1 MNTERAIQAHVDAL
15 VRDLTAMIRESAL
28 QTVQQA
34 LGGPV
39 ARKRGPGRPRG
50 TRKAKAKKRRAKRK
64 RIRRSSEDVEALA
77 SRILGHVK
85 ANPGQGVTEIA
96 RALRRTSKDLKLP
109 IQKLLAE
116 KKLKTKGERRGTK
129 YFAGGRGGG
138 TRKRKA
144 TKKKR
149 AARKK
154 TAKKRVAKKTRR
166 KTAKKKA
173 TRKAKGRKKKTA
185 TRKAAKKPRARRK
198 MTKSKGRKKSTKA
211 VGSKTTKP
219 AAEAQTASDAA

>member
-1 MNTERAIQAHVDAL
+1 MNSEKAIQAHVESF

-28 QTVQQA
+28 DTVRAA
-34 LGGPV
+34 LGETV
-39 ARKRGPGRPRG
+39 TKKRGPGRPR
-50 TRKAKAKKRRAKRK
+50 TKRKAKGTTRNATTTTRPRKGK

-77 SRILGHVK
+77 SAVLAHVK

-109 IQKLLAE
+109 IQKLLAD

-129 YFAGGRGGG
+129 YFAGGRGGV
-138 TRKRKA
+138 TRKKKA

-149 AARKK
+149 A
-154 TAKKRVAKKTRR
+154 AKKTRR

-173 TRKAKGRKKKTA
+173 ARKAKGRKKK
-185 TRKAAKKPRARRK
+185 ARRK
-198 MTKSKGRKKSTKA
+198 TAKK
-211 VGSKTTKP
+211 
-219 AAEAQTASDAA
+219 AAA